1 MDLPTVWFIVIAFFW
16 LGYLFLE
23 GFDFGVGMLLPIL
36 GRDEQERRVLINTIG
51 PVWDGNEVWLIVAA
65 AATFAAFP
73 AWYASLFSTVYL
85 PLLLLLLALIGRG
98 VSFEY
103 RHQVDSPRWRRA
115 WDVVIVLSSYISPLV
130 VGLILTLSVF
140 GMPLNAI
147 GDRVGPWYG
156 VFTGPAVLGAV
167 AVCAFSVLHG
177 AVFLALKTEGE
188 VRERAHR
195 LAVYGG
201 VPLLAPV
208 VALALWA
215 QLAEGGSWT
224 WVPLAIALLA
234 ALAALARMAA
244 WREGQAF
251 ALQGLSLAAVVV
263 TLFGALYP
271 NVIPS
276 TLNPEWSLTVAGA
289 SSSPY
294 TLTVMSVTALIG
306 APAVLIYQG
315 WTYWVFRKRIG
326 TQHIPVHAH

>member
-1 MDLPTVWFIVIAFFW
+1 MDLPTFWFIVIAFFW
-16 LGYLFLE
+16 LGFLFLE

-36 GRDEQERRVLINTIG
+36 GRSEQERRVLINTIG
-51 PVWDGNEVWLIVAA
+51 PVWDGNEVWLIVAGA
-65 AATFAAFP
+65 SMFAAFP

-85 PLLLLLLALIGRG
+85 PLLVLLVVLIGRG

-103 RHQVDSPRWRRA
+103 RNQVDNAWWRRV
-115 WDVVIVLSSYISPLV
+115 WDLVITVASYVAPLI
-130 VGLILTLSVF
+130 VGLVLTLSVF

-156 VFTGPAVLGAV
+156 IITGPAALGAV
-167 AVCAFSVLHG
+167 AVCAFSLLHG

-188 VRERAHR
+188 VRRRAR
-195 LAVYGG
+195 RIAVFGG
-201 VPLLAPV
+201 VPLLVPV
-208 VALALWA
+208 VALLLWA
-215 QLAEGGSWT
+215 QLAEGTGWT
-224 WVPLAIALLA
+224 WVPLVIALLA
-234 ALAALARMAA
+234 AVAALVRMVS

-251 ALQGLSLAAVVV
+251 TLQGVSLAAVVV

-276 TLNPEWSLTVAGA
+276 TLDPAWSLSVADA
-289 SSSPY
+289 SSSSY
-294 TLTVMSVTALIG
+294 TLVVMTVTAAIG

-326 TQHIPVHAH
+326 SHHIPVEA